1 MISAID
7 IHTVGLVCNHE
18 TSVTSTGIIGIQLR
32 RFVHTGSFV
41 PRMSVFPFYRAHH
54 ANAQSMHYRGER
66 ERKRDR
72 DRLSGK
78 EEDRE
83 GGKCVFHAGQCTHV
97 CIQ

>member
-7 IHTVGLVCNHE
+7 IHTVGLVRNHE

-54 ANAQSMHYRGER
+54 ANAQSMHYREER
-66 ERKRDR
+66 EREGEGRGEKERER
-72 DRLSGK
+72 EARVLS
-78 EEDRE
+78 
-83 GGKCVFHAGQCTHV
+83 HAGRCTHV